1 MGELAISMPPGENA
15 QGPED
20 IKPALL
26 VCLKRLAALQRSRI
40 EAINLQEA
48 VSQKKTASLSVK
60 AMRGEFRHMSRRLGT
75 SKPNWI
81 KQPDPA
87 NVPLLMLDENLGCSV
102 LRGQNASGQWV
113 VEVWDA
119 ATRRLIEQATD
130 SVDASSLVQ
139 LKLDLPFNSS
149 ASPVYTLIKTEIFA
163 HKKVLF
169 EVIIAGVVVN
179 TVALATAFY
188 SMQVYDRVIPSGA
201 LNTLLVLS
209 IGAGVAV
216 LYDLLTKH
224 ARHKLYNRLIDVVD
238 QRLARSIFMRFLA
251 VRLDQMP
258 SSVGSLA
265 AQMRGY
271 ESVRSF
277 LTSVTSHVCVDAP
290 FSLLYVTIIFFIA
303 GKLALVPLAFFIV
316 CVFVGLASHR
326 RVEALANNVDKA
338 VNLKTGL
345 LVEVVEGAESI
356 KSGQGGWRMLSRW
369 MQTTDDARGHELK
382 MRDVSEQSKNV
393 VGSLQQASFLTMIG
407 PGAVLAS
414 QGQMTMGALLA
425 CSILS
430 GRTLAP
436 VAAIPSL
443 LVAWAQAKAAL
454 RGLDAIWALED
465 DHHGQSR
472 PIALENLHGNYRFE
486 EVAYSYGDHQA
497 LSVNSLAIQAG
508 EKVAILGPVGSGKTT
523 LLRLLSGMYKPQ
535 EGRIFLDDVDLAHIS
550 KPVLAEQIGFL
561 QQEGRMFSGTL
572 RENLTLGLMD
582 PGDEALLEAAK
593 KTGLL
598 ESVINSHSQGLE
610 QPIFEGGIGLSGGQ
624 RQLVNLTRVFLRAPK
639 IMLLDEPTA
648 SLDRA
653 LEVGVREALDDLLRP
668 ESTLILVTHKP
679 DMLALVDRIIVV
691 AGQKIAMDG
700 PKEQVL
706 SKLSAKRPTSSETA
720 VQDKA
725 LKVETSAQG

>member
-258 SSVGSLA
+258 SSVGSLRRRCVG
-265 AQMRGY
+265 MRAC
-271 ESVRSF
+271 VRF
-277 LTSVTSHVCVDAP
+277 
-290 FSLLYVTIIFFIA
+290 
-303 GKLALVPLAFFIV
+303 
-316 CVFVGLASHR
+316 
-326 RVEALANNVDKA
+326 
-338 VNLKTGL
+338 
-345 LVEVVEGAESI
+345 
-356 KSGQGGWRMLSRW
+356 
-369 MQTTDDARGHELK
+369 
-382 MRDVSEQSKNV
+382 
-393 VGSLQQASFLTMIG
+393 
-407 PGAVLAS
+407 
-414 QGQMTMGALLA
+414 
-425 CSILS
+425 
-430 GRTLAP
+430 
-436 VAAIPSL
+436 
-443 LVAWAQAKAAL
+443 
-454 RGLDAIWALED
+454 
-465 DHHGQSR
+465 
-472 PIALENLHGNYRFE
+472 
-486 EVAYSYGDHQA
+486 
-497 LSVNSLAIQAG
+497 
-508 EKVAILGPVGSGKTT
+508 
-523 LLRLLSGMYKPQ
+523 
-535 EGRIFLDDVDLAHIS
+535 
-550 KPVLAEQIGFL
+550 
-561 QQEGRMFSGTL
+561 
-572 RENLTLGLMD
+572 
-582 PGDEALLEAAK
+582 
-593 KTGLL
+593 
-598 ESVINSHSQGLE
+598 
-610 QPIFEGGIGLSGGQ
+610 
-624 RQLVNLTRVFLRAPK
+624 
-639 IMLLDEPTA
+639 
-648 SLDRA
+648 
-653 LEVGVREALDDLLRP
+653 
-668 ESTLILVTHKP
+668 
-679 DMLALVDRIIVV
+679 
-691 AGQKIAMDG
+691 
-700 PKEQVL
+700 
-706 SKLSAKRPTSSETA
+706 
-720 VQDKA
+720 
-725 LKVETSAQG
+725 